1 MLLVGKLRRGQTLTV
16 FGPDIDIDDVI
27 VAGDVQY
34 SNSDTF
40 IINWQLGVFCNYNCS
55 YCWPGAHSNKYD
67 YKNDIIY
74 YNKIMN
80 NNNQIKTTEETK
92 EIKETKETKTGQT
105 IKTEPTFYTNEIIE
119 NIISTIST

>member
-1 MLLVGKLRRGQTLTV
+1 MLFRNKEGNL
-16 FGPDIDIDDVI
+16 IEI
-27 VAGDVQY
+27 
-34 SNSDTF
+34 
-40 IINWQLGVFCNYNCS
+40 
-55 YCWPGAHSNKYD
+55 NKYD

-80 NNNQIKTTEETK
+80 NNNQIKTTE
-92 EIKETKETKTGQT
+92 ETKETKTGQT

>member
-1 MLLVGKLRRGQTLTV
+1 MLFRNKEGNL
-16 FGPDIDIDDVI
+16 IEI
-27 VAGDVQY
+27 
-34 SNSDTF
+34 
-40 IINWQLGVFCNYNCS
+40 
-55 YCWPGAHSNKYD
+55 NKYD

-92 EIKETKETKTGQT
+92 ETKTGQT
-105 IKTEPTFYTNEIIE
+105 IKTELTFYTNEIIE